1 MNDVFISVIIT
12 AYNRKEFLLDAIKSA
27 LKQTLPKDKYEI
39 IVIKN
44 FKDNLIDDFINENNI
59 KSILM
64 EGTIG
69 EFIYT
74 GIKESKGNII
84 SFLDDD
90 DLFFSNKLEY
100 VYNLFKNN
108 SKLVYYHNL
117 PIFIDDNNHILKK
130 SNHSKEFNMSC
141 ISIKK
146 NIIDNDDVRKIFI
159 LQDTLMY
166 YFALDSKGKII
177 SNKETLT
184 YYRFHNSVSN
194 AIGDLES
201 RNAHK
206 LILFK
211 KYLSQLETMF
221 KTFKSKRVK
230 KLMFNY
236 TISLKLEINILHKL
250 AHINTKEK
258 IKMTEI
264 LKYLFIFN
272 YWDSRKFYIFKY
284 IKLIE
289 LYILPKKLCKFIES
303 LI

>member
-44 FKDNLIDDFINENNI
+44 FKDNLIDDFMNENNI

-117 PIFIDDNNHILKK
+117 PRFIDDNNHILKK

-206 LILFK
+206 LILLK
-211 KYLSQLETMF
+211 KYLSQIETMF

-250 AHINTKEK
+250 GYINTKEK

-284 IKLIE
+284 IKLME

-303 LI
+303 LT